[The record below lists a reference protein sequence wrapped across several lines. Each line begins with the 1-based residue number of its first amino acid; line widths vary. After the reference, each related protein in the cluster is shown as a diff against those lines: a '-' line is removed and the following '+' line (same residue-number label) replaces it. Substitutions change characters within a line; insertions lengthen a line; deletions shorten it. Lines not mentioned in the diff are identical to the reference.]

1 MFKPVTLFLTFFLT
15 LFTQASWAESN
26 YNLSP
31 DDIKMIQR
39 GYRLFQLGEYS
50 GQYADGKYTDP
61 NPVTRVYEFWTNG
74 SFAKYDRDH
83 NGHHETILEI
93 VNQRIFYIGTLGG
106 NGNFVHVG
114 NKHLYYLH
122 RSINDYIRSNIK

>member
-1 MFKPVTLFLTFFLT
+1 MFKPVTFFLTFFLT
-15 LFTQASWAESN
+15 LYASPCRATN

-39 GYRLFQLGEYS
+39 GYRQYQMGEFS

-61 NPVTRVYEFWTNG
+61 NTDTEVYDFWTNG
-74 SFAKYDRDH
+74 TFAKYDRDG
-83 NGHHETILEI
+83 NGHHETILKI
-93 VNQRIFYIGTLGG
+93 VNRQLFYIGTLGP

-114 NKHLYYLH
+114 NKHPEYLNRPITDFVRSLY
-122 RSINDYIRSNIK
+122 K